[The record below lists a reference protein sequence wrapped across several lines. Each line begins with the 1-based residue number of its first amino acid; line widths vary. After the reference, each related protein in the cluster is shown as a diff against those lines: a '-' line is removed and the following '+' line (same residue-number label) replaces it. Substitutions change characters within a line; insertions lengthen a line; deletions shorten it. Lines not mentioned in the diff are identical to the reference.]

1 MLAAAIAVSAGMV
14 WVYGADTPLP
24 ESAAVPLTLGQQG
37 DAVVAIPGDVAGE
50 DMADGIAAELGRLQQ
65 QIDELK
71 VARQAAG
78 KDGVVVYRPE
88 GAELAEFRAR
98 GAKAQEE
105 LVKSIGPSAVPIW
118 ARIQAAV
125 KACGG

>member
-1 MLAAAIAVSAGMV
+1 MNHE
-14 WVYGADTPLP
+14 Y
-24 ESAAVPLTLGQQG
+24 
-37 DAVVAIPGDVAGE
+37 
-50 DMADGIAAELGRLQQ
+50 MAQPGRLRRPGRG
-65 QIDELK
+65 LK
-71 VARQAAG
+71 TEDKLTEPIHPTASHTEILTAP
-78 KDGVVVYRPE
+78 DGVVVYRPE